1 MIRAYSLP
9 LLVVVDMQRVFR
21 DPASPWVAQGFD
33 EIVEPVDR
41 LVSAFGERVVFTR
54 YVLPAPPEGS
64 WVPYLELWHEVTMP
78 ERRGWFELVE
88 PWASRRPATLDRE
101 RFSKWGPELR
111 ERAGESRT
119 LVLCGVATDCCV
131 IDTALPAAD
140 DGMFVRI
147 VADACRGADP
157 EAHERA
163 LAIASGFAPQIVV
176 TTVDQELGT
185 VAGAGGA
192 ASAATP

>member
-1 MIRAYSLP
+1 VSHAAGQP
-9 LLVVVDMQRVFR
+9 LLVVIDMQHVFR
-21 DPASPWVAQGFD
+21 HQESPWRAEGFD

-41 LVSAFGERVVFTR
+41 LVGAFGERVVFTR
-54 YVLPAPPEGS
+54 YVIPPNPEGS
-64 WVPYLELWHEVTMP
+64 WVTYLELWQEVTKP

-88 PWASRRPATLDRE
+88 PWGSRRPATLDRA

-111 ERAGESRT
+111 GLAGESET

-147 VADACRGADP
+147 VGDACRGATG

-163 LAIASGFAPQIVV
+163 LALASGFAPQIVV
-176 TTVDQELGT
+176 TTVDEEL
-185 VAGAGGA
+185 GA
-192 ASAATP
+192 ASSTDGPVRAVTP

>member
-1 MIRAYSLP
+1 MSPAGGLP
-9 LLVVVDMQRVFR
+9 LLVVIDMQHVFR
-21 DPASPWVAQGFD
+21 DPASPWVAHGFD
-33 EIVEPVDR
+33 EIVEPIDR
-41 LVSAFGERVVFTR
+41 LVSAFGERAVFTR
-54 YVLPAPPEGS
+54 YVVPARPEGS
-64 WVPYLELWHEVTMP
+64 WVPYLELWHEVTTP
-78 ERRGWFELVE
+78 ERHGWFDLVE
-88 PWASRRPATLDRE
+88 PWVSRRPATLDRE

-140 DGMFVRI
+140 EGMFVRI
-147 VADACRGADP
+147 VADACRGANP

-176 TTVDQELGT
+176 TTVDEELRR
-185 VAGAGGA
+185 AGASGA
-192 ASAATP
+192 ARAVTP

>member
-1 MIRAYSLP
+1 MSQVGGPP
-9 LLVVVDMQRVFR
+9 LLVVVDMQHVFR

-33 EIVEPVDR
+33 EILEPIDR
-41 LVSAFGERVVFTR
+41 LVRAFGERVVFTR
-54 YVLPAPPEGS
+54 YVVPARPEGS
-64 WVPYLELWHEVTMP
+64 WVPYLALWHEVTAP

-88 PWASRRPATLDRE
+88 PWVSRRPAMLDRE

-111 ERAGESRT
+111 ERAGESWT

-147 VADACRGADP
+147 VSDACRGANP

-163 LAIASGFAPQIVV
+163 LALARGFAPQIVV
-176 TTVDQELGT
+176 TTVEEELRT
-185 VAGAGGA
+185 LADSGGPA
-192 ASAATP
+192 RATTP